1 LGLAKGDKME
11 DKKKL
16 ASQFAFIHECL
27 VQKQQYFVNEFDIA
41 KDSIRTITELFN
53 KLNDEIKAEEAS
65 KESNEAPK
73 AE

>member
-1 LGLAKGDKME
+1 ME

-27 VQKQQYFVNEFDIA
+27 TQKQQYFVQEFEIA

-53 KLNDEIKAEEAS
+53 KLNDEIKAEAAA